1 MQCLEVKQP
10 FCSCKEV
17 RHSVRMGEWRE
28 RGTLG
33 SCSIMETLS
42 VFLDFVLY
50 EMLVGWGDG
59 GLDKALFC

>member
-10 FCSCKEV
+10 LCSCKEV
-17 RHSVRMGEWRE
+17 RHNVRMGEWRE

-33 SCSIMETLS
+33 SWSIMETLS